1 MRYKN
6 NALILLIIFLLLL
19 LFSSCSTNNNS
30 KNMETPSNK
39 KNETLI
45 TEIPNYGI
53 ISGFSNKNELVQDYN
68 GDFISFNYNIY
79 NPEAP
84 IEWGYEVF
92 INGVL
97 QTFSVYSDNVLIA
110 ENTNMF
116 TKHFDKEENLDC
128 RIVLKPNIGNKGD
141 TLELNVCSI
150 LNPSYMLEDTT
161 YVSFLPYHR
170 MSASTTATIHMNTSV
185 DNKVNI
191 SSFEGTYKK
200 VSEETRNEYTSL
212 NSNGEEINTFD
223 NEFVFDVFKD
233 TEQDDIIETNSVD
246 TIKVF
251 GCGKPGKYRIS
262 IFVNNEISKAFNNH
276 YYCDVEVLKDQEFII
291 EIPVELKNEMNH
303 IYVVAFEKNSNDEIT
318 NNYIKS
324 NTKLLIKE

>member
-212 NSNGEEINTFD
+212 NSNGEEINTF
-223 NEFVFDVFKD
+223 
-233 TEQDDIIETNSVD
+233 
-246 TIKVF
+246 
-251 GCGKPGKYRIS
+251 
-262 IFVNNEISKAFNNH
+262 
-276 YYCDVEVLKDQEFII
+276 
-291 EIPVELKNEMNH
+291 
-303 IYVVAFEKNSNDEIT
+303 
-318 NNYIKS
+318 
-324 NTKLLIKE
+324 

>member
-6 NALILLIIFLLLL
+6 NALILLIIFLLSL
-19 LFSSCSTNNNS
+19 LFSSCSANNNL
-30 KNMETPSNK
+30 KNMEIPSNE
-39 KNETLI
+39 KNETLM

-68 GDFISFNYNIY
+68 GGVISFDYNIY

-84 IEWGYEVF
+84 IEWGFEVF

-97 QTFSVYSDNVLIA
+97 QTISIYSDDVLIA

-116 TKHFDKEENLDC
+116 TKYFDKEENFDC
-128 RIVLKPNIGNKGD
+128 QIILKPNIGQKGD
-141 TLELNVCSI
+141 ILELNVCSI
-150 LNPSYMLEDTT
+150 LNPSYMLEDTN

-170 MSASTTATIHMNTSV
+170 MSVSTTAIIHMNTSIGNGV
-185 DNKVNI
+185 EI
-191 SSFEGTYKK
+191 SSFAGTYKK
-200 VSEETRNEYTSL
+200 VSKETKNEYTSL
-212 NSNGEEINTFD
+212 NNNGEEINTFD
-223 NEFVFDVFKD
+223 NEFVFNVFKD

-246 TIKVF
+246 KIKVF

-262 IFVNNEISKAFNNH
+262 IFVNNKICKAFNNH

-291 EIPVELKNEMNH
+291 EIPVELKEEMNH
-303 IYVVAFEKNSNDEIT
+303 IYVVVFEKNSNDETT
-318 NNYIKS
+318 NNYIKT